1 MTTPTASQSK
11 GPRIGALVL
20 AAGASER
27 LGMPKQLLPDANGV
41 PLVSSVV
48 HATQAAGFDPVLVVV
63 GAHAEEVTHALIND
77 AAVVFLV
84 ANRGWSEGMGSS
96 IRCGI
101 ASMSTHGLMTDVEG
115 VLVVT
120 CDMPTAN
127 VGHFASLRD
136 AALASGTLSRAASE
150 YTTRGGNALTRGIPA
165 VFPRRDWPE
174 LLALHGDRGAKSL
187 CEAPGTRTVPL
198 LDGSFDLDTPD
209 DVAAWR
215 ASLQRGA

>member
-1 MTTPTASQSK
+1 MPPHSDK
-11 GPRIGALVL
+11 GRLGALIL

-27 LGMPKQLLPDANGV
+27 LGMPKQLLAGDDGV

-48 HATQAAGFDPVLVVV
+48 HAAQAAGFDPVMVVV

-101 ASMSTHGLMTDVEG
+101 ASMSTHGLMTDVSG
-115 VLVVT
+115 VLIAT
-120 CDMPTAN
+120 CDMPTTN
-127 VGHFASLRD
+127 RKHFASLRS
-136 AALASGTLSRAASE
+136 AALVNGSVSRVASE
-150 YTTRGGNALTRGIPA
+150 YTTRGGNVLTRGIPA
-165 VFPRRDWPE
+165 IFPRSDWPE
-174 LLALHGDRGAKSL
+174 LLTLHGERGAKSL

-209 DVAAWR
+209 DVSAWR
-215 ASLQRGA
+215 ASLRRDG

>member
-1 MTTPTASQSK
+1 MTSPIAAPAKSS
-11 GPRIGALVL
+11 RIGALVL

-27 LGMPKQLLPDANGV
+27 LGMPKQLLPDANGT

-48 HATQAAGFDPVLVVV
+48 HAAQAAGFDPVMVVV

-115 VLVVT
+115 VLIAT

-127 VGHFASLRD
+127 AAHFASLRN
-136 AALASGTLSRAASE
+136 AALASGSLPRVASE
-150 YTTRGGNALTRGIPA
+150 YTSRGGNVLTRGIPA
-165 VFPRRDWPE
+165 VFPRRDWPD

-187 CEAPGTRTVPL
+187 CEAPDTRTVPL

-215 ASLQRGA
+215 ASLRREP